1 MSTKKTKPT
10 KASLNRREALRAQ
23 KAAEARRQKRN
34 RIIVISVAV
43 VVLVVIVS
51 LVAWLIVRNQPQP
64 TPRPTPS
71 GNQVIPPDGDD
82 QHAWITVP
90 SANTKAGAL
99 IVDVQFDYQ
108 CPYCAKVENAY
119 AVNFE
124 TLNSQ
129 GDIILRNHTRTFL
142 DNRFQNN
149 SSMKAAVAA
158 ACVDYADNTKYAAY
172 HNLIF
177 VNQPPSD
184 KEGTGYTDDQLRNQF
199 TSAVGLTGDALTT
212 FQACYDQQQTLQF
225 VQDVEYNNAQPVANP
240 SPPNNYLFG
249 GNKPNADDAAGQCT
263 GTANAP
269 IGVCGTPDFYVNGV
283 EFTFGDLMNSDFS
296 PKLTTVSQLLAF
308 LQARA
313 AQS

>member
-23 KAAEARRQKRN
+23 KAAEARRHKRN
-34 RIIVISVAV
+34 RIVGGIVGV
-43 VVLVVIVS
+43 VVLALVVS
-51 LVAWLIVRNQPQP
+51 LVAWLIIRNQPQP
-64 TPRPTPS
+64 VNKPSPS
-71 GNQVIPPDGDD
+71 GNQVVPPDGDS
-82 QHAWITVP
+82 QHAWITIP
-90 SANTKAGAL
+90 STTTKAGAL
-99 IVDVQFDYQ
+99 IVDIHFDYQ
-108 CPYCAKVENAY
+108 CPYCAKTEDAY

-142 DNRFQNN
+142 DGGLQNDA
-149 SSMKAAVAA
+149 SERAAVAA

-172 HNLIF
+172 HNLVF
-177 VNQPPSD
+177 ANQPA

-212 FQACYDQQQTLQF
+212 FQGCYDQQQTLQF
-225 VQDVEYNNAQPVANP
+225 VRDVEDNNLQPVANA

-283 EFTFGDLMNSDFS
+283 EFSMGNLMNSDWT
-296 PKLTTVSQLLAF
+296 PQYKTASQLLTF
-308 LQARA
+308 LQTIAT
-313 AQS
+313 QQ